1 MTLAE
6 MKSYLKV
13 DFNDDDNDIT
23 LMMNVAREYITDAI
37 GECDETIAR
46 VQLLMRV
53 IVGELYEK
61 RSMTFDMNS
70 TNQKV
75 QYVIRSIINQ
85 LSFGDDDSE
94 DDSLHWQA

>member
-13 DFNDDDNDIT
+13 DYNDDDNDIT
-23 LMMNVAREYITDAI
+23 LMMDVAREYIVDAI
-37 GECDETIAR
+37 GECNEEIAR

-53 IVGELYEK
+53 IVAELYEK

-70 TNQKV
+70 TNEKV

-85 LSFGDDDSE
+85 LSFSFGDDDSE
-94 DDSLHWQA
+94 DDS

>member
-13 DFNDDDNDIT
+13 DFDDDDTFIT
-23 LMMNVAREYITDAI
+23 LLMDVAREYIVDAI
-37 GECDETIAR
+37 GECNEEIAR

-53 IVGELYEK
+53 IVAELYEK

-70 TNQKV
+70 TNEKV

-94 DDSLHWQA
+94 DDS

>member
-13 DFNDDDNDIT
+13 DFDDDDNFIT
-23 LMMNVAREYITDAI
+23 LLMDVAREYIVDAI

-46 VQLLMRV
+46 VKLLMRV
-53 IVGELYEK
+53 IVAELYEK

-70 TNQKV
+70 TNEKV

-94 DDSLHWQA
+94 DDS

>member
-1 MTLAE
+1 MMTLAE

-13 DFNDDDNDIT
+13 DFNDDDNFIT
-23 LMMNVAREYITDAI
+23 LLMDVAREYIVDAI

-46 VQLLMRV
+46 VKLLMRV
-53 IVGELYEK
+53 IVAELYEK

-70 TNQKV
+70 TNEKV

-94 DDSLHWQA
+94 DDS

>member
-13 DFNDDDNDIT
+13 DFDDDDNFIT
-23 LMMNVAREYITDAI
+23 LLMDVAREYITDAI
-37 GECDETIAR
+37 GECNEEIAR
-46 VQLLMRV
+46 VKLLMRV
-53 IVGELYEK
+53 IVAELYEK

-70 TNQKV
+70 TNEKV

-94 DDSLHWQA
+94 DDS

>member
-13 DFNDDDNDIT
+13 DYNDDDNEIT

-37 GECDETIAR
+37 CECDETIAR

-94 DDSLHWQA
+94 DDS

>member
-1 MTLAE
+1 MMTLAE

-13 DFNDDDNDIT
+13 DYNDDDNEIT

-94 DDSLHWQA
+94 DES

>member
-13 DFNDDDNDIT
+13 DFDDDDNFIT
-23 LMMNVAREYITDAI
+23 LLMDVAREYITDAI
-37 GECDETIAR
+37 GECNEEIAR

-70 TNQKV
+70 TNEKV

-94 DDSLHWQA
+94 DDS

>member
-13 DFNDDDNDIT
+13 DYNDDDNEIT

-94 DDSLHWQA
+94 DDS

>member
-70 TNQKV
+70 TNEKV

-85 LSFGDDDSE
+85 LSYGDDE
-94 DDSLHWQA
+94 DEAES

>member
-13 DFNDDDNDIT
+13 DFDDDDNFIT
-23 LMMNVAREYITDAI
+23 LLMDVAREYIIDAI
-37 GECDETIAR
+37 GECNEEIAR
-46 VQLLMRV
+46 VKLLMRV
-53 IVGELYEK
+53 IVAELYEK
-61 RSMTFDMNS
+61 RSMTFDINS
-70 TNQKV
+70 TNEKV

-94 DDSLHWQA
+94 DDS

>member
-13 DFNDDDNDIT
+13 DYNDDDNEIT

-70 TNQKV
+70 TNEKV

-94 DDSLHWQA
+94 DDS

>member
-94 DDSLHWQA
+94 DDS

>member
-13 DFNDDDNDIT
+13 DFDDDDNFIT
-23 LMMNVAREYITDAI
+23 LLMDVAREYIVDAI
-37 GECDETIAR
+37 GECNEEIAR

-53 IVGELYEK
+53 IVAELYEK

-70 TNQKV
+70 TNEKV

-94 DDSLHWQA
+94 DDS

>member
-13 DFNDDDNDIT
+13 DFDDDDTFIT
-23 LMMNVAREYITDAI
+23 LLMDVAREYIVDAI
-37 GECDETIAR
+37 GECNEEIAR
-46 VQLLMRV
+46 VKLFMRV
-53 IVGELYEK
+53 IVAELYEK

-70 TNQKV
+70 TNEKV

-94 DDSLHWQA
+94 DDS

>member
-13 DFNDDDNDIT
+13 DFNDDDNFIT
-23 LMMNVAREYITDAI
+23 LLMDVAREYIVDAI
-37 GECDETIAR
+37 GECNEEIAR

-53 IVGELYEK
+53 IVAEQYEK

-70 TNQKV
+70 TNEKV

-94 DDSLHWQA
+94 DDS

>member
-1 MTLAE
+1 MMTLTE

-13 DFNDDDNDIT
+13 DFNDDDNEIT

-94 DDSLHWQA
+94 DDS

>member
-1 MTLAE
+1 MMTLAE

-94 DDSLHWQA
+94 DDS

>member
-1 MTLAE
+1 

-13 DFNDDDNDIT
+13 DYNDDDNEIT

-94 DDSLHWQA
+94 DDS

>member
-13 DFNDDDNDIT
+13 DYDDDDNEIN

-61 RSMTFDMNS
+61 RALTFDIDN
-70 TNQKV
+70 TNQKM

-94 DDSLHWQA
+94 DDS

>member
-13 DFNDDDNDIT
+13 DFNDDDNFIT
-23 LMMNVAREYITDAI
+23 LLMDVAREYIVDAI

-70 TNQKV
+70 TNEKV

-94 DDSLHWQA
+94 DDS

>member
-1 MTLAE
+1 MMTLDE

-13 DFNDDDNDIT
+13 DYNDDDNDIT
-23 LMMNVAREYITDAI
+23 LMMDVAREYIVDAI
-37 GECDETIAR
+37 GECNEEIAR
-46 VQLLMRV
+46 VKLFMRV
-53 IVGELYEK
+53 IVAELYEK

-70 TNQKV
+70 TNEKV

-94 DDSLHWQA
+94 DDS

>member
-13 DFNDDDNDIT
+13 DFNDDDNEIT

-70 TNQKV
+70 TNEKV

-85 LSFGDDDSE
+85 LSFSFGDDDSE
-94 DDSLHWQA
+94 DDS

>member
-1 MTLAE
+1 MMTLAE

-13 DFNDDDNDIT
+13 DYNDDDNEIT
-23 LMMNVAREYITDAI
+23 LMMNVAREYIIDAV

-94 DDSLHWQA
+94 DDS

>member
-13 DFNDDDNDIT
+13 DFDDDDNEIT
-23 LMMNVAREYITDAI
+23 LMMNVAREYIIDAV

-70 TNQKV
+70 TNEKV

-94 DDSLHWQA
+94 DDS

>member
-13 DFNDDDNDIT
+13 DFDDDDNFIT
-23 LMMNVAREYITDAI
+23 LLMDVAREYIIDAI
-37 GECDETIAR
+37 GECNEEIAR
-46 VQLLMRV
+46 VKLLMRV
-53 IVGELYEK
+53 IVAELYEK

-70 TNQKV
+70 TNEKV

-94 DDSLHWQA
+94 DDS

>member
-13 DFNDDDNDIT
+13 DYNDDDNEIT
-23 LMMNVAREYITDAI
+23 LMMNVAREYIIDAI

-53 IVGELYEK
+53 IVAELYEK
-61 RSMTFDMNS
+61 RSMTFDINS
-70 TNQKV
+70 TNEKV

-85 LSFGDDDSE
+85 LSFSFGDDDSE
-94 DDSLHWQA
+94 DDS

>member
-1 MTLAE
+1 MMTLDE

-70 TNQKV
+70 TNEKV

-94 DDSLHWQA
+94 DDS